1 MTERELKNQ
10 RIKESLARTREKRKT
25 QKCKVFE
32 LKLDVSHFNSKTK
45 ETLKMMFVEAKWL
58 YNYYLSQEDIFKIDT
73 KIKNII
79 RKNKEGFDVKTEL
92 KYLPSKFR
100 SSVLKDIQNSVKA
113 LSTVKKK
120 GGKIGRIKFKSS
132 YNSIDLDQYNNTH
145 RIIFKNKIKIQGIK
159 QCLRINGLKQI
170 KDDYDI
176 ANAKLVKKASGYYI
190 KLTCFEYIKPSVF
203 SNTVKKDIGL
213 DFGIKDS
220 IITSDGIKFKVF
232 IEESE
237 RLKRLQ
243 IKFAKTKK
251 GSNNRYKLKLKIQKE
266 YERITNRR
274 DDAGNKIVNF
284 LLTNYSTVYFQD
296 EMIKAWHSGRF
307 GRTVQNSC
315 LGRVKS
321 KLKASPNTIMIERSF
336 PSTKLCLNCGA
347 LNTLTLADRIYKC
360 SCGYEEDRDIK
371 SAKTILHVGRCKTN
385 NVPMGYRDFKPVEN
399 KTSVN
404 FDLSKFVSY
413 DSAKQEAQG
422 LILG

>member
-10 RIKESLARTREKRKT
+10 RIKETLAKTREKRKT

-32 LKLDVSHFNSKTK
+32 LKLDASHFNSKTK
-45 ETLKMMFVEAKWL
+45 EALKMMFVEAKWL
-58 YNYYLSQEDIFKIDT
+58 YNYYLSQEDVFKLDT
-73 KIKNII
+73 KIEKITH
-79 RKNKEGFDVKTEL
+79 KDKEG
-92 KYLPSKFR
+92 
-100 SSVLKDIQNSVKA
+100 KDIEIILSYIPAKVKQSIAEGIKSSIKA
-113 LSTVKKK
+113 LSVSKKK
-120 GGKIGRIKFKSS
+120 GRKIGKLKFKSQ
-132 YNSIDLDQYNNTH
+132 YNSLELNQYGTTH
-145 RIIFKNKIKIQGIK
+145 KIVSSNRIKINGIK
-159 QCLRINGLKQI
+159 QHLRVQGLKQI
-170 KDDYDI
+170 KDDYEI
-176 ANAKLVKKASGYYI
+176 ANAKLVKKVSGYYV

-203 SNTVKKDIGL
+203 SNTLKKDIGL

-220 IITSDGIKFKVF
+220 IITSDGTKFKVS

-243 IKFAKTKK
+243 RKFAKTKK
-251 GSNNRYKLKLKIQKE
+251 GSNNRYKLRLKIQKE
-266 YERITNRR
+266 YDGVVNRR
-274 DDAGNKIVNF
+274 NDAGNKIVNF

-296 EMIKAWHSGRF
+296 EMVKAWHSGRF

-315 LGRVKS
+315 LGRVKA
-321 KLKASPNTIMIERSF
+321 KLKASPNTVMIERSF

-347 LNTLTLADRIYKC
+347 LNSLTLADRTYKC

-385 NVPMGYRDFKPVEN
+385 YIPMGHREFKPVEN
-399 KTSVN
+399 KTAVN

>member
-1 MTERELKNQ
+1 MTKRELKNQ
-10 RIKESLARTREKRKT
+10 RIKETLAKTRKKRKT

-32 LKLDVSHFNSKTK
+32 LKLDASHFNSNTK

-58 YNYYLSQEDIFKIDT
+58 YNYYLSQEDIFKIDI

-79 RKNKEGFDVKTEL
+79 RKNREGLDIKAEL
-92 KYLPSKFR
+92 KYLPYKFR
-100 SSVLKDIQNSVKA
+100 SSVLKGIQNSVKA

-120 GGKIGRIKFKSS
+120 GGKTGRIKFKSS
-132 YNSIDLDQYNNTH
+132 YNSIDLDQCNSTH
-145 RIIFKNKIKIQGIK
+145 RIISKSKIKIQGIK

-170 KDDYDI
+170 KEDYEI

-220 IITSDGIKFKVF
+220 IITSDGVKFKVF

-237 RLKRLQ
+237 RLKKLQ
-243 IKFAKTKK
+243 RKFAKTKK
-251 GSNNRYKLKLKIQKE
+251 GSNNRYKLRLKVQKE
-266 YERITNRR
+266 YDRIVNRR
-274 DDAGNKIVNF
+274 NDAGNKIVNF
-284 LLTNYSTVYFQD
+284 LLANYSTVYFQD
-296 EMIKAWHSGRF
+296 EMVKAWHSGRF

-315 LGRVKS
+315 LGRVKA
-321 KLKASPNTIMIERSF
+321 KLKASPNAVMIERSF
-336 PSTKLCLNCGA
+336 PSTKLCLNCGT
-347 LNTLTLADRIYKC
+347 LNTLTLADRTYKC
-360 SCGYEEDRDIK
+360 SCDYEEDRDIK

-385 NVPMGYRDFKPVEN
+385 NVPMGHREFKPVEN
-399 KTSVN
+399 KTSIN

-413 DSAKQEAQG
+413 DSLKQEAQG